1 MPANKD
7 LKRLI
12 RRRMQKTGEAYTT
25 ARAHLLKT
33 PKSVAPFSPPGSPVP
48 ASAGAYA
55 TLAGMSD
62 ATIKKATGCTW
73 KRWVDAYDYAK
84 AYTWSHRDIAEYA
97 HAKFK
102 IPDWWA
108 QTVAVGY
115 ERIKGLR
122 AIGQRRDGTFEATK
136 SKVFPVPLARLFR
149 AWSDTRTRMR
159 WLPED
164 LMVRTATRGKSMRI
178 TWPDR
183 TSVQL
188 NFTRKSAAKAQV
200 HVQHSKLPDKPAATK
215 MKAFWTERLAALE
228 EVLTQ

>member
-1 MPANKD
+1 MPADKD
-7 LKRLI
+7 LKRLV

-33 PKSVAPFSPPGSPVP
+33 PRLAAPRPSSVTPAPAP
-48 ASAGAYA
+48 AGDYA
-55 TLAGMSD
+55 KLAGMSD

-84 AYTWSHRDIAEYA
+84 AHTWSHREIAEYA

-122 AIGQRRDGTFEATK
+122 PRR
-136 SKVFPVPLARLFR
+136 
-149 AWSDTRTRMR
+149 
-159 WLPED
+159 
-164 LMVRTATRGKSMRI
+164 
-178 TWPDR
+178 
-183 TSVQL
+183 
-188 NFTRKSAAKAQV
+188 
-200 HVQHSKLPDKPAATK
+200 
-215 MKAFWTERLAALE
+215 
-228 EVLTQ
+228 